1 MKFGISGSGGLVG
14 TALTAHLEGRGHSVV
29 RLHRGDG
36 STAGPG
42 WDPAAGVI
50 SPGALDGCDIVVA
63 LGGASIGEGRW
74 TARRKH
80 ELRAS
85 RIDAT
90 RLLVGHLAELPRPP
104 RAFLSASAVG
114 YYGDRGDDLLEE
126 GAARGDGFLATLVG
140 EWEAEALRAGERSM
154 RAVALRFGVVLATEG
169 GALPRMLT
177 PFRLGLGGR
186 LGSGRQWMSWVTLDD
201 VVRAIEFVA
210 CSELAGPI
218 NVTAPG
224 AVTNA
229 EFTRALAR
237 VLHRPARFPVPRR
250 MLRLAVGE
258 AADELLLASTRAV
271 PARLTAEAFHFDFPE
286 LEEAL
291 TAVLGA
297 GSTEPAADPVA

>member
-1 MKFGISGSGGLVG
+1 MKLGISGSGGLVG
-14 TALTAHLEGRGHSVV
+14 SALVAHLEGRGHGVV
-29 RLHRGDG
+29 RLHRGEG
-36 STAGPG
+36 AGADPG

-50 SPGALDGCDIVVA
+50 SPGALDGCDVVVA

-74 TARRKH
+74 SARRKH

-90 RLLVGHLAELPRPP
+90 RLLVDHLAALPRPP
-104 RAFLSASAVG
+104 RTFLSASAVG
-114 YYGDRGDDLLEE
+114 YYGDRGDELLDE
-126 GAARGDGFLATLVG
+126 GAAKGDGFLATLV
-140 EWEAEALRAGERSM
+140 EDWEAEALRAGDLGM
-154 RAVALRFGVVLATEG
+154 RATALRFGVVLATEG

-186 LGSGRQWMSWVTLDD
+186 LGSGRQWMSWVTLHDA
-201 VVRAIEFVA
+201 VRAIEFA
-210 CSELAGPI
+210 ARSELAGPV

-229 EFTRALAR
+229 EFTRVLGR
-237 VLHRPARFPVPRR
+237 VLHRTARFPVPGR

-271 PARLTAEAFHFDFPE
+271 PAKLVAEGFRFDFPE
-286 LEEAL
+286 PQAAL
-291 TAVLGA
+291 TAVLDA
-297 GSTEPAADPVA
+297 GSVEPAADPAT